1 MLWVLCFMKLKAN
14 PFLLFL
20 FFTYQLFTQ
29 EQPQWV
35 IQQKVENP
43 SLYYHGI
50 GVSKIS
56 IEDADARALVSFG
69 QNVEVKVKSIFQRE
83 VSEEGK
89 EFSEKTVVTE
99 ELVSDVSLK
108 GIGITER
115 YADTATKSFYSL
127 IQYRKTEYDSLI
139 TREIEREI
147 ILMKA
152 RNKMAEEKRTEEL
165 RAEKAKNKQEEEKK
179 KEQLRA
185 QQTEIELKR
194 EEQRQ
199 EEQRKE
205 LYRKIYGE
213 FLEHALPEKVVTLRN
228 GEITHETSTLM
239 LKGGVGPVQFKGG
252 YYALR
257 VAVFEISCNAIFR
270 DKKFDQ
276 QEGFVKVQLLPGV
289 GEYTRTSLAIG
300 VSQAVG
306 LIADSLYNFKR
317 SKYSFF
323 VAANY
328 TDPGWEYTTI
338 SAFGDKRRISIG
350 ATSFP
355 FFEQFKNHLGF
366 MLEANLHID
375 KDFRN
380 KYGDSFVINGGIR
393 LQASDT
399 FVTQFAYENNEQ
411 FALSLEF
418 QF

>member
-1 MLWVLCFMKLKAN
+1 MKYKTNL
-14 PFLLFL
+14 FLLIISFARIAAS
-20 FFTYQLFTQ
+20 QV
-29 EQPQWV
+29 QPQWV
-35 IQQKVENP
+35 VQQRIDQPTV
-43 SLYYHGI
+43 YYHGI

-56 IEDADARALVSFG
+56 PDDADARALISFG

-83 VSEEGK
+83 VSEQGQ
-89 EFSEKTVVTE
+89 EFSEKTRITE

-115 YADTATKSFYSL
+115 YADTTTKSFYSL

-139 TREIEREI
+139 TKEIEREI
-147 ILMKA
+147 VLMKA
-152 RNKMAEEKRTEEL
+152 RNRMMEEKRAEEL
-165 RAEKAKNKQEEEKK
+165 RAEKAKNLQEEERK
-179 KEQLRA
+179 KEELRV

-194 EEQRQ
+194 KEQLQ

-205 LYRKIYGE
+205 LYKKIYGE
-213 FLEHALPEKVVTLRN
+213 FLERALPEKVVSFRN
-228 GEITHETSTLM
+228 GEIAHETSSLM
-239 LKGGVGPVQFKGG
+239 VHGGVGPVQFNGG
-252 YYALR
+252 FYAIRL
-257 VAVFEISCNAIFR
+257 AVFELSGHAVFQ
-270 DKKFDQ
+270 DGKFDQ

-289 GEYTRTSLAIG
+289 GEFTRTSLAIG

-306 LIADSLYNFKR
+306 LIADSGYSFKR

-328 TDPGWEYTTI
+328 TNPEWEYTTV
-338 SAFGDKRRISIG
+338 SAFGDKRRISFG

-366 MLEANLHID
+366 MLEANLFID

-380 KYGDSFVINGGIR
+380 KYGDSFVVNGGIR

-411 FALSLEF
+411 FTISLEF

>member
-1 MLWVLCFMKLKAN
+1 MKSNTNL
-14 PFLLFL
+14 FLLFILSTFSL
-20 FFTYQLFTQ
+20 FGQ
-29 EQPQWV
+29 EQPLWV
-35 IQQKVENP
+35 RQQKIESP
-43 SLYYHGI
+43 SLYYYGI

-56 IEDADARALVSFG
+56 FDDADARALILFG
-69 QNVEVKVKSIFQRE
+69 QNVEIKVKSIFQRE
-83 VSEEGK
+83 VTEEGK
-89 EFSEKTVVTE
+89 EFSEKTNVTE
-99 ELVSDVSLK
+99 ELVSEVSLK
-108 GIGITER
+108 GIAISER
-115 YADTATKSFYSL
+115 YADTTAKSFFSL

-139 TREIEREI
+139 TKEIEREI
-147 ILMKA
+147 LLMKA
-152 RNKMAEEKRTEEL
+152 RNKMTEEKRTEAL
-165 RAEKAKNKQEEEKK
+165 RAEKAKNLQEEEKK

-185 QQTEIELKR
+185 QQTDLELKR
-194 EEQRQ
+194 TEQIQ

-205 LYRKIYGE
+205 LYKKIYGE

-228 GEITHETSTLM
+228 GEIAHETSSLM
-239 LKGGVGPVQFKGG
+239 IKVGVGPVQFKGG
-252 YYALR
+252 YYAFR
-257 VAVFEISCNAIFR
+257 IAVFEVSGNAIFR
-270 DKKFDQ
+270 DKKFNQ

-289 GEYTRTSLAIG
+289 GEFTKTSLAIG

-306 LIADSLYNFKR
+306 LIADSGYSFKR

-328 TDPGWEYTTI
+328 TDPEWEYTTI

-366 MLEANLHID
+366 MLEANVYLD

-393 LQASDT
+393 LQANDS

-411 FALSLEF
+411 FTLSLEF